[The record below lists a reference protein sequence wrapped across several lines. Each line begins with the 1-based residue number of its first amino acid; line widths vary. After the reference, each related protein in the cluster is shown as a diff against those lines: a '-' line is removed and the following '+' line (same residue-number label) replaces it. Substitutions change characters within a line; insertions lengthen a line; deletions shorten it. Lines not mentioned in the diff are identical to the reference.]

1 MEIKR
6 KKKTKFAVC
15 HVSFFNVFGVH
26 VFLVV
31 DVAISLSFTLVSKY
45 SFLRE
50 KEFIFNSLLNALFQ
64 HFYSQVLL
72 SWIIWDG

>member
-50 KEFIFNSLLNALFQ
+50 KEFIFNSLFCKMHYFN
-64 HFYSQVLL
+64 VLL
-72 SWIIWDG
+72 SWNIWDG